1 MSAGSQRAKQ
11 RAHDRDLIS
20 RVRPPPIY
28 AHRQSIPLRALG
40 AQLISERELARAGRG
55 SRVTRDLAHD
65 TVSCT
70 IVFFMYSIGA
80 FAQLGGVSVRMLRH
94 YDHLGLLVPA
104 EVNPSTGRR
113 FYDADQLLRLNRLVA
128 LKDLGF
134 PLEQVRTLLADGIDA
149 AELRGMLR
157 MRAADLET
165 RLLRD
170 RQTLD
175 RVRARLRLIESETMT
190 ITDVELKTV
199 APQRVLALHQVV
211 GEEADA
217 DQLDVEALFER
228 VITLMESASA
238 DRSSPIS
245 WRDDD
250 EHTLRLY
257 AGFLAPAANVPGLD
271 VIELPGTSVAS
282 VVRRGAV
289 ADMNE
294 AHQAIARWAEAHSHS
309 IRVQR
314 GRWRESYLEAN
325 ETDYSDW
332 HVEVQLEL
340 AAT

>member
-1 MSAGSQRAKQ
+1 
-11 RAHDRDLIS
+11 
-20 RVRPPPIY
+20 
-28 AHRQSIPLRALG
+28 
-40 AQLISERELARAGRG
+40 
-55 SRVTRDLAHD
+55 
-65 TVSCT
+65 
-70 IVFFMYSIGA
+70 MYSIGA
-80 FAQLGGVSVRMLRH
+80 FAHLGGVSVRMLRH
-94 YDHLGLLVPA
+94 YDHIGLLVPA

-113 FYDADQLLRLNRLVA
+113 FYDADQLSRLNRLVA

-157 MRAADLET
+157 MRAADLQT

-170 RQTLD
+170 GQTLG
-175 RVRARLRLIESETMT
+175 RVHARLRLIEGETTT

-199 APQRVLALHQVV
+199 APQRILSLHQYV

-228 VITLMESASA
+228 VITLMDAASA

-250 EHTLRLY
+250 EHTLRLH

-271 VIELPGTSVAS
+271 VIELAGISVAS

-294 AHQAIARWAEAHSHS
+294 AHQAIARWAEAHDHSHS
-309 IRVQR
+309 VQR
-314 GRWRESYLEAN
+314 GRWREIYLETN
-325 ETDYSDW
+325 DTDYSDW
-332 HVEVQLEL
+332 LIEVQLEL
-340 AAT
+340 AVT